1 MRIAYLD
8 CQSGISGDMTLAA
21 LVDAGVPL
29 EKIQTAIDSLGL
41 PSCQLKASTVTKHGF
56 RATKIDVIHEPEHA
70 HRHLSHITR
79 MIDGSTLTN
88 RQQDLAKLIFTRL
101 GEAEAKVHGTT
112 LEKVHFH
119 EVGAVDSIA
128 DVVGAAV
135 GWDLLGV
142 ERVTASPVPTGCGE
156 IEIAH
161 GRVSVPAPATAELL
175 RGIPIASCDIA
186 CELTTPT
193 GAAILATLA
202 AEFGPCPAMTIDKL
216 GYGAGTRDL
225 EQQANVLRLYVGEA
239 ATQSATLD
247 PTVTADEVLLLETNL
262 DDVSG
267 EVLGF
272 AIERL
277 WQGGALDV
285 YTSAIS
291 MKKNRPGVLLSVL
304 APVDQGNTLEAIVF
318 EETGTLGIRR
328 TPVQRHVL
336 RREQVTVQTSW
347 GEITGKTA
355 RIGNKTLFSPEF
367 EGCAVAAR
375 EHQVALREVYQAAQA
390 AFAAQS
396 T

>member
-1 MRIAYLD
+1 
-8 CQSGISGDMTLAA
+8 MTLAA